1 MGWYAFQIS
10 LNQMFTNAFSS
21 FVLMGMVFKKVQK
34 DQRKMFIIT
43 QASSYLL
50 CVSVKN
56 LVSFFWTQDNF
67 TP

>member
-10 LNQMFTNAFSS
+10 LNQMFANTFSS
-21 FVLMGMVFKKVQK
+21 FVLMGMAFKKVQK

-43 QASSYLL
+43 QASFYLL

-56 LVSFFWTQDNF
+56 LVSFFWTQDNL